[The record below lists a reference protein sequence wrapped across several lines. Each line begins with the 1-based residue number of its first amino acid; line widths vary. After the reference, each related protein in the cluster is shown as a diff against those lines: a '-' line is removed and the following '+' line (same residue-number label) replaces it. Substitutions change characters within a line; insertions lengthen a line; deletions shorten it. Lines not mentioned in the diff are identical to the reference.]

1 MAGFVEI
8 IPEAMQ
14 EEVLDLLLPAA
25 AGLWGFDRPVALP
38 RRQVSKCQIFDE
50 QDTLTITEVEQESS
64 NLLVTVNRVRGQIF
78 APLRIEEDI
87 NRLFDA
93 LRRSAPSCPAISGI
107 FILLHEMIGESG
119 CAFPSRL
126 LR

>member
-1 MAGFVEI
+1 VAGFVEI

-14 EEVLDLLLPAA
+14 YLRKFLTFSCL

-38 RRQVSKCQIFDE
+38 RRQMGQRQIFDKE
-50 QDTLTITEVEQESS
+50 DALTVTEVEQESS

-78 APLRIEEDI
+78 APLRIEEDS

-93 LRRSAPSCPAISGI
+93 LRRSGPSCPAISGI

-119 CAFPSRL
+119 CTFPSRL